1 MGAQELLNAV
11 SADPLLCPARDTGN
25 GGMSAA
31 GKAVWYIETHA
42 EQPLALAD
50 IAAAAGLSPFHLSR
64 LFQART
70 GTSVVRY
77 LRGRRLTTAAQRLAG
92 GARDILQVALGAG
105 YTTHAAFTRAFCE
118 QFGQTPEQVRES
130 GLQQL
135 ALVQAIRLDDVPA
148 ACCESPRLLD
158 TPAFQVTGI
167 GMRHSRDSSGAIP
180 GQWAQ
185 LNREWPAP
193 APVSFGVCHNSDD
206 DGGFDYIAALP
217 TASVSS
223 VPAHWQRVDIPARRY
238 LVAWH
243 DGHISTIRSTWF
255 WLLDQYLP
263 GAGLNLGNAPDL
275 ERYDTRFDEH
285 SGNGGVEIWL
295 PVDERPC

>member
-1 MGAQELLNAV
+1 
-11 SADPLLCPARDTGN
+11 
-25 GGMSAA
+25 MSAA

-50 IAAAAGLSPFHLSR
+50 IAAAVGLSPFHLSR

-77 LRGRRLTTAAQRLAG
+77 LRGRRLTTAAQRLAN
-92 GARDILQVALGAG
+92 GACDILQVAIGAG
-105 YTTHAAFTRAFCE
+105 YTTHAAFTRAFSE
-118 QFGQTPEQVRES
+118 QFGQTPERVREQ
-130 GLQQL
+130 GADGL
-135 ALVQAIRLDDVPA
+135 ALVQAIRVDEAPA
-148 ACCESPRLLD
+148 ACAEAPQLLD
-158 TPAFQVTGI
+158 TPAFQLAGI
-167 GMRHSRDSSGAIP
+167 GMRHTRNSGGAIP

-193 APVSFGVCHNSDD
+193 APVSFGVCCNNDD

-217 TASVSS
+217 IGSLGP
-223 VPAHWQRVDIPARRY
+223 VPAHWQRVDVPARRY

-243 DGHISTIRSTWF
+243 GGHISAIRSTWF
-255 WLLDQYLP
+255 WLLDHYLP
-263 GAGLNLGNAPDL
+263 SAGLSLADAPDL
-275 ERYDTRFDEH
+275 ERYDARFNEH
-285 SGNGGVEIWL
+285 TGNGGVEIWL